1 METLHRLSILTK
13 EKNVKPSE
21 GVICA
26 MVLVTQTA
34 AGAATSAVTID
45 GTPTAS
51 ETQAIKR
58 AMGADYGDL
67 QPFEVGHADLNDD
80 HRPDLL
86 ARSDST
92 GGCGSAGCQTYAILA
107 TSAGYARKP
116 IRLAAAGGK
125 VFVLPSK
132 HHGMHDLRF
141 ESGTYTF
148 KWNGKEYQ

>member
-1 METLHRLSILTK
+1 M
-13 EKNVKPSE
+13 KPSA

-26 MVLVTQTA
+26 MALVTQTA
-34 AGAATSAVTID
+34 VGATAPGVTIND
-45 GTPTAS
+45 KPTMA
-51 ETQAIKR
+51 ETQALKQ
-58 AMGADYGDL
+58 AMGADYSDL
-67 QPFEVGHADLNDD
+67 QPFDVGHADLDDD

-92 GGCGSAGCQTYAILA
+92 GGCGSAGCQTYAVLA
-107 TSAGYARKP
+107 TSTGYARKS
-116 IRLAAAGGK
+116 IRLATAGGK

>member
-1 METLHRLSILTK
+1 VLGLTLAT
-13 EKNVKPSE
+13 EKNMKLGM
-21 GVICA
+21 GV
-26 MVLVTQTA
+26 MYVMTLVTAQTA
-34 AGAATSAVTID
+34 AGAATPGVAIT
-45 GTPTAS
+45 GKPTAS
-51 ETQAIKR
+51 ETQALKR

-67 QPFEVGHADLNDD
+67 QPFEVGHVDLNDD

-92 GGCGSAGCQTYAILA
+92 GGCGSAGCQTYAVLA
-107 TSAGYARKP
+107 TPAGYARKS
-116 IRLAAAGGK
+116 IRLATAGGK

-148 KWNGKEYQ
+148 KWNGKQYQ

>member
-1 METLHRLSILTK
+1 MKLS
-13 EKNVKPSE
+13 V
-21 GVICA
+21 GVIYA

-34 AGAATSAVTID
+34 VGAATPGVVIN
-45 GTPTAS
+45 GKPTAS
-51 ETQAIKR
+51 ETQALKR

-92 GGCGSAGCQTYAILA
+92 GGCGSAGCQTYAVLA
-107 TSAGYARKP
+107 TSAGYARKS